1 MGSTAGTD
9 GGNRL
14 LRRRRDRRSEEVTSN
29 GGGRL
34 LEGILDGCVRD
45 RKGNCIEDVDIND
58 PDYDEEGEDRLLE
71 DDFEGEIDD
80 CGERDRETGESLED
94 FDGFLI

>member
-1 MGSTAGTD
+1 V
-9 GGNRL
+9 
-14 LRRRRDRRSEEVTSN
+14 RDRR
-29 GGGRL
+29 
-34 LEGILDGCVRD
+34 
-45 RKGNCIEDVDIND
+45 GNCIEDVDVND

-80 CGERDRETGESLED
+80 CGERDRETGECLED